1 MDTTRAKTATCPLYF
16 LLLLSLPALLCN
28 AAAKNLELIGWAG
41 ETYQPQDRVVRH
53 GNSSSSSSHNSGAK
67 QQWVQVL
74 SWEPRAFVY
83 HNFLSDAEAA
93 HIIKLAAPQMK
104 RSTVVGA
111 NSRGVVD
118 GVRTSAGTFLR
129 RNQDPIIAAVEQ
141 RLAMWSALPP
151 SHQEEMQVL
160 RYGPTNKYGPHLD
173 GLERV
178 ASVLIYLV
186 APEEGGETAFPNS
199 NGWLHPEMGE
209 PTQGPFSDCAKGHV
223 AYKPKRGDALM
234 FYDLKPDYQT
244 TDSNSMHTGCP
255 VVKGVKWNAV
265 KWLHGK
271 PFRGNEYEETL
282 TKPFTPLPDPGVC
295 ANLHEMCDTWAAA
308 GECEKNEGYMRGGT
322 SGQGICRLACKE
334 CTPCKPSDKE
344 CVTANRVAGGY
355 LNFDEAELKLAE
367 MGVAP
372 GTILGHA

>member
-1 MDTTRAKTATCPLYF
+1 MGGATH
-16 LLLLSLPALLCN
+16 
-28 AAAKNLELIGWAG
+28 
-41 ETYQPQDRVVRH
+41 T
-53 GNSSSSSSHNSGAK
+53 SSSAINRQLH
-67 QQWVQVL
+67 
-74 SWEPRAFVY
+74 
-83 HNFLSDAEAA
+83 H
-93 HIIKLAAPQMK
+93 
-104 RSTVVGA
+104 
-111 NSRGVVD
+111 
-118 GVRTSAGTFLR
+118 
-129 RNQDPIIAAVEQ
+129 
-141 RLAMWSALPP
+141 
-151 SHQEEMQVL
+151 
-160 RYGPTNKYGPHLD
+160 
-173 GLERV
+173 
-178 ASVLIYLV
+178 LV
-186 APEEGGETAFPNS
+186 ATMAQ
-199 NGWLHPEMGE
+199 LH
-209 PTQGPFSDCAKGHV
+209 A
-223 AYKPKRGDALM
+223 
-234 FYDLKPDYQT
+234 
-244 TDSNSMHTGCP
+244 CP